1 MRRLTLAAQT
11 LVILALAILGFAAA
25 PALAADPAEGVWL
38 VQAKDAK
45 VRVGPCPGA
54 AARLCGDIVWLQT
67 PKTPEGQPKHD
78 EHNPDPK
85 LRARPII
92 GLMMIRD
99 FRSSGAGRWDG
110 GTIYDP
116 HSGKTYKSKM
126 RVAADGTLKV
136 DGCVLMFCQTQT
148 WTRAG

>member
-1 MRRLTLAAQT
+1 MMRRLTLTA
-11 LVILALAILGFAAA
+11 LALGLAAG

-38 VQAKDAK
+38 TQAKDAK
-45 VRVGPCPGA
+45 VRIAPCPAKAGQ
-54 AARLCGDIVWLQT
+54 LCGEVVWLRV
-67 PKTPEGQPKHD
+67 PNTPEGQPKHD
-78 EHNPDPK
+78 EHNPDAR
-85 LRARPII
+85 LRGRPII
-92 GLMMIRD
+92 GLSMIRD
-99 FRSSGAGRWDG
+99 FRPAGAGRWDG

-136 DGCVLMFCQTQT
+136 DGCVMMFCQTQT

>member
-1 MRRLTLAAQT
+1 MRRLMLAAVTQA
-11 LVILALAILGFAAA
+11 LVALGLAAG

-45 VRVGPCPGA
+45 VRIGPCPA
-54 AARLCGDIVWLQT
+54 KADQLCGDIVWLKT
-67 PKTPEGQPKHD
+67 PNTPEGQPKHD
-78 EHNPDPK
+78 EHNPDAK
-85 LRARPII
+85 LRSRPII
-92 GLMMIRD
+92 GLTMIRD
-99 FRSSGAGRWDG
+99 FRPAGGGRWEG

-136 DGCVLMFCQTQT
+136 DGCVMMFCQTQT